1 MTTYSGA
8 DDGPGSTG
16 RRQSF
21 VDRDSHFSG
30 THSTPNDFRV
40 EGHFDGTIECA
51 GALIVAETADVDARV
66 TAGSIRVAGHLQGD
80 IGCRGRFEI
89 EPTGRVEARVQAVTI
104 VVHDGARYEG
114 EMRMRS
120 EGSNDRGEDP
130 TSPKRADTRPSR
142 KAASLGASDVPSFSV
157 STGRTNGR
165 SVSDD
170 AAAPEPTPET
180 GQVIPSR
187 D

>member
-1 MTTYSGA
+1 MTMHTGA
-8 DDGPGSTG
+8 DDGPGGTG
-16 RRQSF
+16 TRQSF

-51 GALIVAETADVDARV
+51 GALIVGETADVNARV

-89 EPTGRVEARVQAVTI
+89 EPTGRVEARIQAVTI
-104 VVHDGARYEG
+104 VVHEGARYEG

-120 EGSNDRGEDP
+120 EGSSERSEDAALTKRGD
-130 TSPKRADTRPSR
+130 ARPSR
-142 KAASLGASDVPSFSV
+142 RSASLGASDVPAFSV

-165 SVSDD
+165 SLSDD
-170 AAAPEPTPET
+170 APAPERASQA
-180 GQVIPSR
+180 GQVIPS
-187 D
+187 DA